1 MAAAMAAQMGS
12 KCLGASVGF
21 SAVLKGKVVGSNRG
35 ELAGLSPAFSR
46 LSVADSRSLN
56 VASPSVVCPVA
67 MSRRCTLT
75 GKKANN
81 GYKVSFSNKKS
92 KKLQQPNLQYKRL
105 WWEKGNRFVR
115 LRLCTKALKTVD
127 LKGLDAMANAAG
139 IDLNKF

>member
-1 MAAAMAAQMGS
+1 MIS
-12 KCLGASVGF
+12 CLHD
-21 SAVLKGKVVGSNRG
+21 SAV
-35 ELAGLSPAFSR
+35 
-46 LSVADSRSLN
+46 
-56 VASPSVVCPVA
+56 
-67 MSRRCTLT
+67 SRRCTLT

-115 LRLCTKALKTVD
+115 LRLCTRALKTVD
-127 LKGLDAMANAAG
+127 LKGLDVMAKEAG